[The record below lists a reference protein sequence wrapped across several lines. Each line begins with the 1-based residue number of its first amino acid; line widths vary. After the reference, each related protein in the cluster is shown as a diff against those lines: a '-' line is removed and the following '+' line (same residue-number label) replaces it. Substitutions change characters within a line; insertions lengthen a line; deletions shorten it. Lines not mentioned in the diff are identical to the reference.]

1 MPDLSKVTDTNCRS
15 SLCVRLLGNASRRTW
30 EGEGLTFIRFLRPA
44 QRILS
49 VVVIAA
55 FSWVCVMSATGPSTL
70 HTEQWSSHSVAK
82 ELTPP
87 YQRMAQ
93 TAHPGMSR
101 TSYERATLRNIN
113 AVRRAHHLGTLSF
126 ASCSNRVASK
136 WSTHLALTHG
146 FYHQSMLRLLNVCR
160 ARYAGE
166 TLGMGTMTPKKLVS
180 LWMHSPPHRHILLS
194 KNPQRIGIGATPNA
208 NGEWVVAAEFMRF

>member
-1 MPDLSKVTDTNCRS
+1 M
-15 SLCVRLLGNASRRTW
+15 TW
-30 EGEGLTFIRFLRPA
+30 EGEGLTIIRYLRPA

-49 VVVIAA
+49 VAVIAA
-55 FSWVCVMSATGPSTL
+55 FTCVCLMSASGPSTL
-70 HTEQWSSHSVAK
+70 HTSTWSSHPTTLA
-82 ELTPP
+82 LTAP

-93 TAHPGMSR
+93 TAHPAMARS
-101 TSYERATLRNIN
+101 SYERATLRNIN
-113 AVRRAHHLGTLSF
+113 AVRRAHHLGTLTF

-136 WSTHLALTHG
+136 WSTHLAVTHG
-146 FYHQSMLRLLNVCR
+146 FYHQSMVRLLNVCR

-180 LWMHSPPHRHILLS
+180 LWMHSPPHRHILMS
-194 KNPQRIGIGATPNA
+194 KNPQHIGIGATPNS

>member
-1 MPDLSKVTDTNCRS
+1 
-15 SLCVRLLGNASRRTW
+15 LCARLFGRPPSPARLIVTW
-30 EGEGLTFIRFLRPA
+30 EGEGLTFLRFLRPA

-55 FSWVCVMSATGPSTL
+55 FSFVCVMSATGPTL
-70 HTEQWSSHSVAK
+70 HTRQWGSHPETS
-82 ELTPP
+82 ELTAP

-93 TAHPGMSR
+93 TAHPAMAS
-101 TSYERATLRNIN
+101 SAYEQATLRNIN

-146 FYHQSMLRLLNVCR
+146 FYHQSMLRLLDVCR

-194 KNPQRIGIGATPNA
+194 KNPQRIGIGATPNS

>member
-1 MPDLSKVTDTNCRS
+1 VREAARETPEPGAS
-15 SLCVRLLGNASRRTW
+15 SIVTW
-30 EGEGLTFIRFLRPA
+30 EGEGLTFVRLLRPA

-49 VVVIAA
+49 VAVIAA
-55 FSWVCVMSATGPSTL
+55 FTCVCLMSATGPSTM
-70 HTEQWSSHSVAK
+70 HTTQWSSHPATK
-82 ELTPP
+82 ELTAP

-93 TAHPGMSR
+93 TAHPAMARSA
-101 TSYERATLRNIN
+101 YERATLRYIN

-126 ASCSNRVASK
+126 ASCSNKAASR
-136 WSTHLALTHG
+136 WSNHLAATHG
-146 FYHQSMLRLLNVCR
+146 FYHQSMVRLLNVCH

-166 TLGMGTMTPKKLVS
+166 TLGMGTMTPQKLVS

-194 KNPQRIGIGATPNA
+194 KNPKRIGIGATPNS

>member
-1 MPDLSKVTDTNCRS
+1 LSFV
-15 SLCVRLLGNASRRTW
+15 GY
-30 EGEGLTFIRFLRPA
+30 LRQA
-44 QRILS
+44 QRIVS
-49 VVVIAA
+49 VAVIAA
-55 FSWVCVMSATGPSTL
+55 FTCVCVMSATGTSTL
-70 HTEQWSSHSVAK
+70 HTTQWSSHPTTK
-82 ELTPP
+82 ELTAP

-93 TAHPGMSR
+93 TAHPAMTRS
-101 TSYERATLRNIN
+101 SYERATLRNIN

-126 ASCSNRVASK
+126 ANCPNRAASK

-146 FYHQSMLRLLNVCR
+146 FYHQSMLRLLDACR
-160 ARYAGE
+160 AHYAGE

-194 KNPQRIGIGATPNA
+194 KNPRRIGIGATPSS